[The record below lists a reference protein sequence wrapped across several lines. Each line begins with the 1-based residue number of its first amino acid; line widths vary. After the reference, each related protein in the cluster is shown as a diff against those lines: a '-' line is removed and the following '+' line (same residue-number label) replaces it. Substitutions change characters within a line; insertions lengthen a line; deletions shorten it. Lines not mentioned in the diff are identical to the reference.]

1 MKSEFEIAFNEIAQ
15 LRDLPSQVVL
25 DALRNALITAYRKD
39 KRMEAQRVEV
49 TIDPATGRAR
59 IFAEKEVVEEVIS
72 PDTEITLEKARYYD
86 PNAQVGDMVMAQ
98 VEGSTRKLGRIAAQA
113 AKQVITQTIRQAE
126 HQTLLKEYQEREGD
140 LVLGTVQSNNSGVV
154 TVSLGRAEAT
164 MPRKEQ
170 IPGERYKQHEKIRV
184 YIVEVKETQR
194 GPSIIV
200 SRSHRNMLRRLLEY
214 EVPEI
219 YSGQIEI
226 KNIAR
231 EPGARSKVAVAALQ
245 DGIDPVG
252 ACVGQGGRRIQNIA
266 SELHERIDVIEWYPN
281 HEQFIAKALSPAR
294 VSGVYLN
301 DDPDEGRTALVI
313 VPDDMLSLA
322 IGREGQNARLA
333 AKLTGWRIDIKSV
346 PEAISEALEGID
358 APPLNALQETHGE
371 MINDV
376 RRILA
381 KLELKKSVTQEEFN
395 VMNRFADIAQRRLQ
409 QMYEQRRKKRLE
421 EIAAV
426 RETLPAA
433 AFHMPI
439 DQLEV
444 SSEIKDGLRPVFPS
458 VGEVLLRFIIDEG
471 RVKAALREA
480 PKESFRQLQDA
491 LDKLIIPQEAY
502 DAAQAEAEAQ
512 ARAEEEAAHAPQQP
526 EADLTMQ
533 DAFPDSADARR
544 DTPRGKPAAA
554 PSGAAAAPIAGFDDD
569 SADRGRKDGGK
580 KKGKSRQLVY
590 DEDRGG
596 MVVKRQRGGKGG
608 RTSDWDWEE

>member
-15 LRDLPSQVVL
+15 MRDLPRDIVL
-25 DALRNALITAYRKD
+25 EALRSALVTAYRKD

-49 TIDPATGRAR
+49 EIDPASGRAR
-59 IFAEKEVVEEVIS
+59 IYAEKEVVESVIS
-72 PDTEITLEKARYYD
+72 PDTEIDLEKARYYD
-86 PNAQVGDMVMAQ
+86 PNAQYGDMVMVQ
-98 VEGSTRKLGRIAAQA
+98 IEGSTKKLGRIAAQA
-113 AKQVITQTIRQAE
+113 AKQVITQTIRHAE
-126 HQTLLKEYQEREGD
+126 HQTLLKEFKEREGD
-140 LVLGTVQSNNSGVV
+140 VVQGTVQNNNGSTV
-154 TVSLGRAEAT
+154 TFALGRAEAT

-170 IPGERYKQHEKIRV
+170 IPGERYKQHEKLRV
-184 YIVEVKETQR
+184 YIVKVEETPR

-200 SRSHRNMLRRLLEY
+200 SRSHRNMLRRLLEF

-219 YSGQIEI
+219 FSGQIEI

-252 ACVGQGGRRIQNIA
+252 ACIGQQGKRIQNIA
-266 SELHERIDVIEWYPN
+266 SELHERIDVIEWFPN

-313 VPDDMLSLA
+313 VPEDSLSLA
-322 IGREGQNARLA
+322 IGRDGQNARLA

-346 PEAISEALEGID
+346 PEAITEALDAID
-358 APPLNALQETHGE
+358 LPPLNALQETHGE

-376 RRILA
+376 RRIIA
-381 KLELKKSVTQEEFN
+381 KLEMKKSVTQEEFN
-395 VMNRFADIAQRRLQ
+395 VMNRFADLAQRRLQ
-409 QMYEQRRKKRLE
+409 QMNEQRRKKRME

-444 SSEIKDGLRPVFPS
+444 AQPIREALRIVFAS
-458 VGEVLLRFIIDEG
+458 VGEVMLRFIIDEG
-471 RVKAALREA
+471 RIRSALRDL
-480 PKESFRQLQDA
+480 PKESFKALQDA

-502 DAAQAEAEAQ
+502 DAAEAEAQ
-512 ARAEEEAAHAPQQP
+512 ARVDEQEAQPVAEDAVEPGLQTAHDMA
-526 EADLTMQ
+526 
-533 DAFPDSADARR
+533 DSARR
-544 DTPRGKPAAA
+544 GRQPTAQTGMPTSPAA
-554 PSGAAAAPIAGFDDD
+554 SFEDDNANR
-569 SADRGRKDGGK
+569 SRKDGGK
-580 KKGKSRQLVY
+580 KKGKTRQLVY

-596 MVVKRQRGGKGG
+596 MVVKRQRGGKAG
-608 RTSDWDWEE
+608 RSIDWDWEE